1 MDHWMPDEKRR
12 ARNVEH
18 GGPDDDEEAAAAQA
32 REQLY
37 GNLARATR
45 ALHHNNFG
53 KAAAA
58 VDEALAA
65 ATKGASSALASLV
78 GAADGA
84 LGQGQEALNESK
96 VG

>member
-1 MDHWMPDEKRR
+1 MVD
-12 ARNVEH
+12 VESIK
-18 GGPDDDEEAAAAQA
+18 EA
-32 REQLY
+32 
-37 GNLARATR
+37 GNT
-45 ALHHNNFG
+45 
-53 KAAAA
+53 AAAA